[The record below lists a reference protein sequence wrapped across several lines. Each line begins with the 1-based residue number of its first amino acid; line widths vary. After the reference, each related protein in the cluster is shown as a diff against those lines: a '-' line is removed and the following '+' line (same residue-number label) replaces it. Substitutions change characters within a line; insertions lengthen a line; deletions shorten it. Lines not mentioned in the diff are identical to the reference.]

1 MILIWKKILLLFV
14 YLGNEPS
21 SSSNLDL
28 TIKRVKIKYNNVSMN
43 KLINLRLELVYLI
56 LYV

>member
-1 MILIWKKILLLFV
+1 LLLFV
-14 YLGNEPS
+14 YLGNKPS

>member
-1 MILIWKKILLLFV
+1 MILIWEKILLLFV

>member
-1 MILIWKKILLLFV
+1 MILIWEKILLLFV

-43 KLINLRLELVYLI
+43 KLINLRLELVSLI